1 MQIARAQQ
9 ARSREEGA
17 ARRVARAVAQRVEM
31 GSLMLIARAQQAAGW
46 GRAQAAT
53 GPPPQRSARL
63 HTV

>member
-1 MQIARAQQ
+1 MQI
-9 ARSREEGA
+9 
-17 ARRVARAVAQRVEM
+17 ARAVAQRVEM